1 MNDAKGTFV
10 KLKLWERAEAGL
22 DTFTLKQKEEHVI
35 PKITD
40 ATSWG
45 FEGWLVLLHETM
57 TWALSRKAAIVKVA
71 WQALLPGPRRF

>member
-45 FEGWLVLLHETM
+45 
-57 TWALSRKAAIVKVA
+57 I
-71 WQALLPGPRRF
+71 